1 MDTPLTL
8 PQKLPEKK
16 KPLKMLP
23 LLPKSQLTTPPPTPQ
38 PTPTPTLDDQ
48 PLTLFWCLFRY
59 HYGDAEYYLL
69 GPHKG
74 NVEMT
79 ERNKIMTFLQQNPD
93 ALRNVVPAQYKT
105 KAARDNVMSSL
116 MTALPH
122 DGLDIV
128 IAQAVYYQIPVYIL
142 QGKTYIVYQ
151 NQATHIDDDDDD
163 DDESG
168 AAAAEK
174 ATCIIRRITSTKYRR
189 VCDLTLDDIKSKYIS
204 LISPHKPLHAV
215 SHYKVDELD
224 AMCNKIGFQDKDG
237 GGGGGT
243 KQEKYTKI
251 GQYLSQL
258 WK

>member
-1 MDTPLTL
+1 MDSPPLP

-16 KPLKMLP
+16 KPSKQQPPSPSP
-23 LLPKSQLTTPPPTPQ
+23 LPTPQ
-38 PTPTPTLDDQ
+38 PTPTPSLDEQ
-48 PLTLFWCLFRY
+48 PTTLFWCLFRY

-93 ALRNVVPAQYKT
+93 ALRNVVPAQFKT
-105 KAARDNVMSSL
+105 KAARDNVMSAL
-116 MTALPH
+116 MIALPH

-142 QGKTYIVYQ
+142 QGKTFIVYQ
-151 NQATHIDDDDDD
+151 NQATHVDD
-163 DDESG
+163 DDEST
-168 AAAAEK
+168 AVK
-174 ATCIIRRITSTKYRR
+174 ATCIIRRITSTKYRL
-189 VCDLTLDDIKSKYIS
+189 VCDLTVDDIKSKYIS

-224 AMCNKIGFQDKDG
+224 VMCNKIEVQEE
-237 GGGGGT
+237 GGT

-251 GQYLSQL
+251 GQYISQL